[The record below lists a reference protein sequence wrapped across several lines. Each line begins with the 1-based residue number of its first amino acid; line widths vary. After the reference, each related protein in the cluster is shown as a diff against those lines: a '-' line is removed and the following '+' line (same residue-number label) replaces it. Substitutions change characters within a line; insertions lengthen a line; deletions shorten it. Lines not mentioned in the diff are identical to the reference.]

1 MKKAYLFG
9 AAALLI
15 LLIVVAYISSNR
27 QKEGA
32 VCVRPPPQVV
42 GSMAAPVKGPEVRTL
57 TFDDD
62 DDDEAILLPV
72 RDPANRSRIS
82 LEPETLEQLEVVRD
96 DALLWIT
103 PDQEERLRRLRDPFD
118 AEGTPLLFAP
128 SSKEDFEDLLAF
140 RPSGT
145 ELMLPPL
152 SDEEL
157 LGLNFSTNRT
167 PIGGPLPVS
176 PWFGPDACQYVP
188 ISPSP
193 FSPFTP
199 AREPEVVSS
208 NDSKLDIPIKDTSI
222 SDADFDDAV
231 NSSRRAYAKRSVRF
245 WEDIHQNELDV
256 QRAYML
262 SLPQDSTLRAKFFK
276 EEIRAAQLDQTQRLL
291 DQFGEP
297 IDVPSGDDLF
307 NSFLNSI

>member
-15 LLIVVAYISSNR
+15 LLIVVAYIASNR

-32 VCVRPPPQVV
+32 VCVRPSPQVV
-42 GSMAAPVKGPEVRTL
+42 GNMAAPVKGPEVRTL
-57 TFDDD
+57 TFADD

-72 RDPANRSRIS
+72 RDPANRSRII
-82 LEPETLEQLEVVRD
+82 LEPKKLEQLDVVRD
-96 DALLWIT
+96 DVLLLT
-103 PDQEERLRRLRDPFD
+103 PDQEERLRRLLD
-118 AEGTPLLFAP
+118 AGGTPLA
-128 SSKEDFEDLLAF
+128 
-140 RPSGT
+140 
-145 ELMLPPL
+145 LPPL

-157 LGLNFSTNRT
+157 LGLDFSTNRA

-176 PWFGPDACQYVP
+176 PWFGSEACSYVP

-199 AREPEVVSS
+199 AREPEIVASDDS
-208 NDSKLDIPIKDTSI
+208 NLKIRMTDTSL
-222 SDADFDDAV
+222 SDAEFDDAV
-231 NSSRRAYAKRSVRF
+231 NSSRRAYAKRSVKL
-245 WEDIHQNELDV
+245 WEDVHQNELDA

-262 SLPQDSTLRAKFFK
+262 TLPQDSTLRAAFFR
-276 EEIRAAQLDQTQRLL
+276 EELRAAQQDRTQRLL
-291 DQFGEP
+291 NAFGEP

-307 NSFLNSI
+307 NSFLNSV